1 MLYSESAQPIR
12 NLDDIK
18 AMERTP
24 LAERMWSL
32 NINDWI
38 DRGLKLSPGK
48 SAIRFFADGQPHLP
62 PAQEWTCEE
71 LGRHATQVANALHR
85 GGVGAGEVVLY
96 LLPTTPQHYA
106 VMLGALKL
114 GVACCVNPML
124 KSAQLLD
131 LIRSSKAKAIVC
143 LGPTEGHDVWE
154 RLQSVADRLP
164 PGTKVYSA
172 RALPGTQR
180 AANDLD
186 DLAAAEPG
194 DRLHFDRTVSAQDVA
209 AYVHSG
215 GTTGS
220 PKLVQITHGG
230 LCYKAWANAI
240 VMGHSESDVIFSD
253 YPMFH
258 VAGFLSR
265 GVLAAACG
273 MSIVIPSPLGARDKN
288 FIAHYWDFV
297 ERFGINI
304 LSGVPTTLSV
314 LAKTPPT
321 GQNLSSLRP
330 YMCTGSTALP
340 VEVGKAIERMTGVRV
355 LLTYGGTEYTQN
367 VTQGPRDG
375 ELKYGSVG
383 LRLPYSHVRIAQL
396 DADGNVERDCGTNEI
411 GIVLVK
417 GPSVSPGYVDAY
429 YNDGVYTADGW
440 FNSGDL
446 GRIDEDEYLWITGRA
461 KDVIIRG
468 GHNIDPS
475 VIEEALRAHP
485 DVVHVAAV
493 GKPDAHAGELPV
505 AYVQLVPGA
514 QVSEAALQDF
524 AREHVPEQAAAPKD
538 VFVMDSLPLTHV
550 GKPDKVTLRRDAA
563 MRVFRP
569 LLEQAVGAAHV
580 ARLEHV
586 DDAEHGQVLT
596 CFLQCADAAQRTQ
609 IEASARD
616 AMKLFQAPFKTSWLS
631 EAKA

>member
-1 MLYSESAQPIR
+1 MLYAESALPIR
-12 NLDDIK
+12 TLEDIE

-24 LAERMWSL
+24 LSERMWSL

-38 DRGLKLSPGK
+38 DRGLALSPDK
-48 SAIRFFADGQPHLP
+48 PAIRFFIDGQPDQP
-62 PAQEWTCEE
+62 PTAQWTCRE
-71 LGRHATQVANALHR
+71 LGQHATQVANALHR
-85 GGVGAGEVVLY
+85 AGVGAGDVVLY
-96 LLPTTPQHYA
+96 LLPTTLQHYA

-114 GVACCVNPML
+114 GVACCVNSML
-124 KSAQLLD
+124 KPAQLLD

-154 RLQSVADRLP
+154 KLQSVAERLP
-164 PGTKVYSA
+164 AGTAVFSV
-172 RALPGTQR
+172 RALPTTKP
-180 AANDLD
+180 AAGDLF
-186 DLAAAEPG
+186 DLAAAEPA
-194 DRLHFDRTVSAQDVA
+194 DQLNFARRVSAQDVA

-240 VMGHSESDVIFSD
+240 VMGHSEDDVIFAD

-265 GVLAAACG
+265 GVLAVACG
-273 MSIVIPSPLGARDKN
+273 MSIVIPSPIGARDKN
-288 FIAHYWDFV
+288 FMAHYWDFI
-297 ERFGINI
+297 ERFRISI

-321 GQNLSSLRP
+321 GQDLSSLRP

-383 LRLPYSHVRIAQL
+383 LRLPYSQVRVAQL
-396 DADGNVERDCGTNEI
+396 DGDGQVLRDCDTNEI
-411 GIVLVK
+411 GTVLVK

-429 YNDGVYTADGW
+429 YNDGAYTDGGW

-446 GRIDEDEYLWITGRA
+446 GRIDADAYVWITGRA

-468 GHNIDPS
+468 GHNIDPT

-485 DVVHVAAV
+485 DVVHVAAL

-514 QVSEAALQDF
+514 TTSEAALVEF

-538 VFVMDSLPLTHV
+538 VHVMQSLPLTHV

-563 MRVFRP
+563 MRVFLP
-569 LLEQAVGAAHV
+569 IVEQAAGREHL
-580 ARLEHV
+580 ARLDYV
-586 DDAEHGQVLT
+586 DDADHGQVLT
-596 CFLQCADAAQRTQ
+596 CFLHGADAAQQAQ
-609 IEASARD
+609 IDADVRD
-616 AMKLFQAPFKTSWLS
+616 AMKLFQAPFKTAWQQDVQ
-631 EAKA
+631 A